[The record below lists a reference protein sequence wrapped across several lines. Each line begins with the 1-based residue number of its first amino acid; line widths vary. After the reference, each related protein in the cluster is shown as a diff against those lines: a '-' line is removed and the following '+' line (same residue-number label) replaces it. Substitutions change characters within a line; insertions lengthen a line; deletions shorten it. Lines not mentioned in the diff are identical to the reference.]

1 MDNSRAWR
9 FAPAQFQATE
19 IRQNSNIVKY
29 ESVMLSNIN
38 NTDYMMWNNVPE
50 KYGKIVN
57 IWNDDRNTSVPTI
70 TGFSYAGVGSR
81 NIVIHFSSA
90 YSGKVCLGLL
100 YMPGI

>member
-29 ESVMLSNIN
+29 ESVTMANVD
-38 NTDYMMWNNVPE
+38 NTDYMIWHVPE
-50 KYGKIVN
+50 KYGKIVS
-57 IWNDDRNTSVPTI
+57 IWNDDRNTSMPTI
-70 TGFSYAGVGSR
+70 TGFSYASPSSR
-81 NIVIHFSSA
+81 SIVVHFSTVYYGA
-90 YSGKVCLGLL
+90 VCLGIL

>member
-1 MDNSRAWR
+1 MGCALTWILCFSSL
-9 FAPAQFQATE
+9 
-19 IRQNSNIVKY
+19 NSNIVKY